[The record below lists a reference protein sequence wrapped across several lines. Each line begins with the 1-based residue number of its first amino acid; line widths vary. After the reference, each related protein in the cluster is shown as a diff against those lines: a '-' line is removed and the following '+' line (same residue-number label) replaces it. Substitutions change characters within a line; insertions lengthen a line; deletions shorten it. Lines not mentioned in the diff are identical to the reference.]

1 MPIGWCIF
9 LSISRKLASL
19 SRGSS
24 ENATGLMR
32 NSGTPVMKRRKC
44 WQRNYL
50 IVMHWKCFLY
60 VMCYVLCMCV
70 VCYVCAVCYVRC
82 SVMSR
87 YHGRAG
93 RHGLRTPRMHES
105 KCSGHAMTML
115 PPPRPAQ
122 HQPPEIIHFPTL
134 TTVSQSLESTL
145 PHRHNSPASTI
156 VDRVWQFWH
165 RSDVAQ
171 YLAKKANAFTQ
182 ALRIFANQSTCWSI
196 TSNF

>member
-1 MPIGWCIF
+1 
-9 LSISRKLASL
+9 
-19 SRGSS
+19 
-24 ENATGLMR
+24 MR
-32 NSGTPVMKRRKC
+32 NIGTPVMKRRKC

-60 VMCYVLCMCV
+60 VMCYVLCMLCV
-70 VCYVCAVCYVRC
+70 CCVLCAVQCHVP
-82 SVMSR
+82 VSR
-87 YHGRAG
+87 QGGAARAEDTAHAWVKVFWS
-93 RHGLRTPRMHES
+93 RHDNAAP
-105 KCSGHAMTML
+105 A
-115 PPPRPAQ
+115 PPRPAQ

-165 RSDVAQ
+165 WSDVAQ
-171 YLAKKANAFTQ
+171 YLAKAFTR

-196 TSNF
+196 IFFKMLNALNKTRRKPSKYCVTSFYINVKIVQHYTID